1 MKLKHDRRV
10 ELVAMLD
17 LATEEA
23 AKAIQAGQGEPL
35 NLAEAHTVLIAH
47 IKLRL
52 AMDKQARSEVRLK
65 RAEMVPGE
73 DDITINCITNIYDG
87 SECVSSVSDDPED
100 LDPLL

>member
-17 LATEEA
+17 LATE
-23 AKAIQAGQGEPL
+23 QAVKVVQSGEGEPL
-35 NLAEAHTVLIAH
+35 NQAEAHAVLIAH

-73 DDITINCITNIYDG
+73 DNLVINCISQVCYG
-87 SECVSSVSDDPED
+87 SEIVSSEDDEPEQS
-100 LDPLL
+100 DPLL